1 MVPSP
6 PRTPSRSSSW
16 PEPADPRPSGTW
28 PGGADGATWSS
39 GPPPD
44 RAGGAPPSAARA
56 GSADD
61 REERLAALLEKARGG
76 AKEYLDEIVA
86 ELTPLLWHVVRAQ
99 GLDRERAEDV
109 VQTTWLRL
117 LGHLDRIE
125 TPRALAGWLV
135 TVAKREAW
143 HVAERVRNTV
153 VPLPEGAALVAD
165 ESQVPPDEHVIA
177 DERRR
182 VLWAAVAKLEQRCQE
197 LLRVVAFAPA
207 ASYAVVAAAL
217 GMPVGS
223 IGPTRGRCLAKLR
236 ALLAAEPAWSAR

>member
-6 PRTPSRSSSW
+6 PRSPN
-16 PEPADPRPSGTW
+16 RPSSR
-28 PGGADGATWSS
+28 PV
-39 GPPPD
+39 PD
-44 RAGGAPPSAARA
+44 P
-56 GSADD
+56 DD
-61 REERLAALLEKARGG
+61 REDRLAALLEKARGG
-76 AKEYLDEIVA
+76 ARESLDEIVA

-99 GLDRERAEDV
+99 GVDRERAEDV

-117 LGHLDRIE
+117 LNHLDRIE

-143 HVAERVRNTV
+143 HILGRTRAA
-153 VPLPEGAALVAD
+153 VPLPD
-165 ESQVPPDEHVIA
+165 EDTTDVIVDPGTRPDEQVIA

-197 LLRVVAFAPA
+197 LLRIIAFAPA
-207 ASYAVVAAAL
+207 VSYGVVAAAL
-217 GMPVGS
+217 DMPVGS

-236 ALLAAEPAWSAR
+236 ALLAVEPAWSQT